1 MVERPAP
8 GQVTPGPPPTFDV
21 PDASGGRFGASPTKA
36 PVQTTTAL
44 PPTEL
49 LRHRLFLAF
58 VAVLPLHTVFFR
70 AWVAWKPWLVLLIL
84 LASIHALEGIR
95 ARVWPWHRRA
105 SVGLAV
111 FLGCLAVSWPGTNM
125 GRFAALWLAAGVGG
139 AVMLVTHRELTRS
152 PGMVD
157 RALRVVFWSAA
168 AMGISGFVVSLAAIG
183 TLGTG
188 AIDAIEAI
196 PGVATVAKEAYLADG
211 FVALTN
217 WHTDPG
223 YSAAWMNLWAVLA
236 IVAWVRGLGTQRSW
250 IDGAVVGSL
259 VVAVFMTLSRTGTL
273 GLIVGMALASW
284 FALRQGKSWRTVGLF
299 VASVLVWAGALL
311 CVLWIADVPGEGGD
325 LPASFSFRFT
335 QGVTLGPGFTGDEGT
350 GLPGDHRSIVWPI
363 YVDYFRDDPLR
374 GAGLGHGW
382 ASGVQ
387 EPHNLVLQLLG
398 ETGVVGLL
406 GFLVLGATIVWGG
419 VSPLGIIVLGT
430 TLSASMTQTVIFEA
444 TWWFAAAL
452 ALTERH
458 LAASRPEI
466 S

>member
-1 MVERPAP
+1 M
-8 GQVTPGPPPTFDV
+8 QTI
-21 PDASGGRFGASPTKA
+21 DAQSG
-36 PVQTTTAL
+36 
-44 PPTEL
+44 TEL
-49 LRHRLFLAF
+49 LRHRLFLTF
-58 VAVLPLHTVFFR
+58 VALLPLHTVFVR

-84 LASIHALEGIR
+84 LVGIQAFEGIR
-95 ARVWPWHRRA
+95 DRTWPWHRRA
-105 SVGLAV
+105 SIGLAV
-111 FLGCLAVSWPGTNM
+111 FLGCLAASWPGTNM

-139 AVMLVTHRELTRS
+139 AVMLVTHRELTSR

-168 AMGISGFVVSLAAIG
+168 AMGISAFVVSLAAIG
-183 TLGTG
+183 TFGSG
-188 AIDAIEAI
+188 AIDAIESF

-223 YSAAWMNLWAVLA
+223 YAAAWMNLWAVLA
-236 IVAWVRGLGTQRSW
+236 FVAWSRGLGTKRSW

-284 FALRQGKSWRTVGLF
+284 FARREGKAWRTLGLF
-299 VASVLVWAGALL
+299 VASVLVSAAALL
-311 CVLWIADVPGEGGD
+311 SILWIADVPGEGGD

-350 GLPGDHRSIVWPI
+350 DGLPGDHRSIVWPI
-363 YVDYFRDDPLR
+363 YIDYFNDDPLR

-398 ETGVVGLL
+398 ETGLVGLL
-406 GFLVLGATIVWGG
+406 GFIVLGAAIVWGG

-452 ALTERH
+452 VLAERH
-458 LAASRPEI
+458 GATTKPDI